1 MSERCTRCLPGGL
14 EDVAGRS
21 AGAHIVALVQ
31 IDHLTQGANV
41 DLFYLRR
48 ASEAGHQSG
57 CVPRRTRTKL
67 ARLLEQRDTHALR
80 GQCAHDGGTRNTAA
94 YDYDILRTRK
104 AGLHRDGRSPS
115 ARVNAKLDENGR
127 PILLETKGE
136 PKPRPPPPRM
146 ATQPEWISGVLSKQA
161 RNGRAL
167 DPAPTRQQELL
178 DPRSKVPLA
187 TPWHGRELN
196 GHTYT
201 GTLQEGKTVFRY
213 KPLSKGSMASKLD
226 KPMYSPPKQEPTGRT
241 RVADFFE
248 AEVPLYQ

>member
-1 MSERCTRCLPGGL
+1 MPNSTKKG
-14 EDVAGRS
+14 
-21 AGAHIVALVQ
+21 VQ
-31 IDHLTQGANV
+31 SWL
-41 DLFYLRR
+41 
-48 ASEAGHQSG
+48 
-57 CVPRRTRTKL
+57 
-67 ARLLEQRDTHALR
+67 
-80 GQCAHDGGTRNTAA
+80 
-94 YDYDILRTRK
+94 
-104 AGLHRDGRSPS
+104 
-115 ARVNAKLDENGR
+115 
-127 PILLETKGE
+127 
-136 PKPRPPPPRM
+136 RM
-146 ATQPEWISGVLSKQA
+146 ASQPEWISGVLSKQA
-161 RNGRAL
+161 RNGRAV

>member
-1 MSERCTRCLPGGL
+1 M
-14 EDVAGRS
+14 AGRS

-41 DLFYLRR
+41 DLFNLRR
-48 ASEAGHQSG
+48 ASEASHQPG

-67 ARLLEQRDTHALR
+67 ACLLEQRDTHALR
-80 GQCAHDGGTRNTAA
+80 GQRAHDGGARNTAT
-94 YDYDILRTRK
+94 YDDDILRTRK
-104 AGLHRDGRSPS
+104 ARAEDGSVGHVKSKLVLTNLAFPIFAKHLQDAFATA
-115 ARVNAKLDENGR
+115 ARAL
-127 PILLETKGE
+127 
-136 PKPRPPPPRM
+136 RM
-146 ATQPEWISGVLSKQA
+146 ASQPEWISGVLSKQG
-161 RNGRAL
+161 RNGRAV

>member
-1 MSERCTRCLPGGL
+1 MWSSARAYPHCRVEMPPKTMPEKSTSNYLTMHNEAIARDHAARVIQEHFHSHHHANPESRVLYETSA
-14 EDVAGRS
+14 VFRS
-21 AGAHIVALVQ
+21 PAH
-31 IDHLTQGANV
+31 HPKPANV
-41 DLFYLRR
+41 FNSRLF
-48 ASEAGHQSG
+48 S
-57 CVPRRTRTKL
+57 
-67 ARLLEQRDTHALR
+67 
-80 GQCAHDGGTRNTAA
+80 
-94 YDYDILRTRK
+94 
-104 AGLHRDGRSPS
+104 
-115 ARVNAKLDENGR
+115 
-127 PILLETKGE
+127 
-136 PKPRPPPPRM
+136 PPPER
-146 ATQPEWISGVLSKQA
+146 PEWISGVLSKQA
-161 RNGRAL
+161 RNGRAV